1 MQSVMLSKLSLLTH
15 KCSLN
20 AESHISSETYNMT
33 VEMSLPGEMV
43 LCLWGNV
50 AKNPRFGGKV
60 SFVIFTVCIHV

>member
-1 MQSVMLSKLSLLTH
+1 MQSVILSKLSLPTH

-20 AESHISSETYNMT
+20 ADSHVSSETYNMT

-50 AKNPRFGGKV
+50 AKNPRLGRN
-60 SFVIFTVCIHV
+60 